1 MKHNISF
8 DLEFRKN
15 PYPGKL
21 IVIEGMDGAGKTTQ
35 AKELVKMLNKSGYN
49 ASYTKEPTD
58 QIVGQFIREKILSGN
73 LKIDP
78 LALQYLFNADRV
90 MHMTKIESLL
100 EKGMIIVM
108 DRYFWSS
115 VAYAL
120 ADLGGVKEWY
130 LTAFSVLSFYHQ
142 FIVPD
147 ISIYLDV
154 DIEIALRRIEK
165 SGKHGEIYDNDK
177 KLPLIAKNYRQL
189 LKEFPEMF
197 EVVDANGKAVEI
209 TPVLFD
215 LVKKLADKK

>member
-1 MKHNISF
+1 MKHTVSF

-15 PYPGKL
+15 PYLGKL

-35 AKELVKMLNKSGYN
+35 AKELVKRLNKSGYN

-58 QIVGQFIREKILSGN
+58 QVVGQFIREKILSGDMEV
-73 LKIDP
+73 DP

-90 MHMTKIESLL
+90 MHMKKIEALL
-100 EKGMIIVM
+100 EKGMVIVM

-120 ADLGGVKEWY
+120 ADLGGVKEWF

-142 FIVPD
+142 FIAPD
-147 ISIYLDV
+147 MSIYLNVDV
-154 DIEIALRRIEK
+154 EIALRRIED

-189 LKEFPEMF
+189 LKQFPEMF
-197 EVVDANGKAVEI
+197 TIVDANGKADEI

-215 LVKKLADKK
+215 LVTALVDKK